1 MLHLSKHL
9 FSFFILIVTLSPVAQ
24 ASLTKQYREPETITV
39 SKDNPYVTLI
49 EEDNGFGGS
58 IWFLQDYNTQL
69 INLESYT
76 HEKDGTV
83 KWRFKLSS
91 TAFIAPH
98 LLEIKLAIGDPE
110 NMTTFQEH
118 RYLLITDEE

>member
-1 MLHLSKHL
+1 MRFSKYFL
-9 FSFFILIVTLSPVAQ
+9 GLLLCFSLVIPVSQ
-24 ASLTKQYREPETITV
+24 ASIKRQYRDPETISV
-39 SKDNPYVTLI
+39 SKDNPFVTLI

-76 HEKDGTV
+76 HDKDGTV
-83 KWRFKLSS
+83 KWRFKVSNQ
-91 TAFIAPH
+91 AFVAPH

-110 NMTTFQEH
+110 NMMSFQEH
-118 RYLLITDEE
+118 RYYLITDEE